1 MTKPIQD
8 RTRATRAR
16 LIATAE
22 DIIATKG
29 YAALRVEEVVQTA
42 GVAKGT
48 FFAHFAG
55 KDGLMELMIGARIDA
70 FLDEAETWP
79 APQTVNDLVTHMMPL
94 IHIMTSERYVF
105 DVILRHSGAAAREE
119 IGAIARTFTRQ
130 VEVVA
135 RWLSNSP
142 FRKDISD
149 HLLADGIQAFATQTM
164 ALHFCAINNSE
175 TMQDRLRIYLDAWLN
190 PRSTVA

>member
-1 MTKPIQD
+1 MLKPIQN

-16 LIATAE
+16 LIESAQG
-22 DIIATKG
+22 IIAAKG
-29 YAALRVEEVVQTA
+29 YGALRVEDVVQTA

-55 KDGLMELMIGARIDA
+55 KDGLMELMIGAQINA

-79 APQTVNDLVTHMMPL
+79 APQTIDDLVSQIVPL
-94 IHIMTSERYVF
+94 IQFMTSERYVF

-119 IGAIARTFTRQ
+119 IGPIAQTFTRQ
-130 VEVVA
+130 VDVVA
-135 RWLSNSP
+135 RWLSDSP
-142 FRKDISD
+142 FRKDISGY
-149 HLLADGIQAFATQTM
+149 LLAEGIQAFSVQAM

-175 TMQDRLRIYLDAWLN
+175 TMEDRPRIYLDAWLN
-190 PRSTVA
+190 PRLAS